1 MRNSLKRALFA
12 TLPVIGAVVLVA
24 DDMPEVKIFDDC
36 QLASFNAAIAPGT
49 CQDNFAGRTSFQNF
63 IGDVDAH
70 KSAAEWRFDPN
81 PREVRAGSQLRLE
94 NRGGE
99 THSFTR
105 VNVFGGGFIDILNQL
120 SGNPVP
126 AAECVSQ
133 SVGSTFVPSGAP
145 DQPGPTL
152 L

>member
-36 QLASFNAAIAPGT
+36 QPASFNAAIGPGT
-49 CQDNFAGRTSFQNF
+49 CQDNFAGRPSFQKF
-63 IGDVDAH
+63 IREVAAH
-70 KSAAEWRFDPN
+70 QSAAEWRFDPN
-81 PREVRAGSQLRLE
+81 RREVRAGSQLRLE

-105 VNVFGGGFIDILNQL
+105 VNVFGGGVVPILNTL
-120 SGNPVP
+120 SGNPVE
-126 AAECVSQ
+126 AAECASE
-133 SVGSTFVPSGAP
+133 SVGSTF
-145 DQPGPTL
+145 
-152 L
+152 